1 MSMESSHKDCVCV
14 CVCVNIAKLTCK
26 WSSRDGGSD

>member
-1 MSMESSHKDCVCV
+1 MSMESSHKDCV